1 LIKKL
6 VSKIKD
12 IFSSKKEK
20 VKPEE
25 KTAKSTETKRTYK
38 PRKKETPEEYRLRR
52 SKRAAGNKSGNIEDK
67 KNDPSERRSRSTGT
81 KDTTK
86 EKKIQV
92 EKSTPVEKSQRSGKS
107 TRTEKSSSSESD
119 TSTEKSAPSERKP
132 SSRRRP
138 SSENRKSSSSSSS
151 ASDINTNNE
160 GDASPDSNE
169 KQNRPQRR
177 PQTNSRRKSSPK
189 NSEGENETEILESEV
204 APIIPVEP
212 WDESVFKAPVVVG
225 KSRFQDF
232 KLANEILHG
241 VYDLGFQHCTE
252 VQAETLPKSL
262 TGSDIIAQAQTGTG
276 KTAAFLITFFNI
288 ILQKPITGKRKHGAP
303 RALILAPT
311 RELVLQIEKDA
322 RSIGKYVPCTI
333 LSLFGGIDYMKQQKA
348 LRSSPIDLLICTPG
362 RLIDFIDKRL
372 VDLGKVEILVIDEA
386 DRMLNMG
393 FIPSVKKIVFKTPP
407 KTNRQTMFFSATM
420 STDVRRLSESW
431 TNEAFEVSM
440 KSDNVAVESIEQ
452 ITYITT
458 VSEKPTLLYN
468 IIMQK
473 NLERVLV
480 FVNRRHEAKKL
491 KETFEMYGIG
501 TTLLS
506 GDVEQGQRIKRLE
519 KFRDGTVRVLVATDV
534 ASRGIHVEAISHVIN
549 YNLPQDTE
557 EYVHRIGRT
566 GRAGASGISINFADE
581 NDSHEIP
588 KIEEFLGNSIE
599 CIFPEEE
606 LLVPI
611 PEKHRKKVIHWD
623 DHDNVKQQDKKPFKK
638 RPYKKNY
645 QKRTNPNKGSD
656 TPPTE

>member
-1 LIKKL
+1 KLIKKL

-20 VKPEE
+20 VKPVE
-25 KTAKSTETKRTYK
+25 KTAKATESKRQYK
-38 PRKKETPEEYRLRR
+38 PRRKETPEEYRLRR
-52 SKRAAGNKSGNIEDK
+52 SKRAAANKSGENDNK
-67 KNDPSERRSRSTGT
+67 KNDSLEKGAKPPRSKNVS
-81 KDTTK
+81 K
-86 EKKIQV
+86 EKKVQGEKNI
-92 EKSTPVEKSQRSGKS
+92 EKSFSN
-107 TRTEKSSSSESD
+107 EKSSLNGKGSGTKND
-119 TSTEKSAPSERKP
+119 DSTENLKKP
-132 SSRRRP
+132 TRRP
-138 SSENRKSSSSSSS
+138 RTTPK
-151 ASDINTNNE
+151 
-160 GDASPDSNE
+160 
-169 KQNRPQRR
+169 
-177 PQTNSRRKSSPK
+177 RKSSPK
-189 NSEGENETEILESEV
+189 ENDGGSEPEILESEV
-204 APIIPVEP
+204 TPVIPSEP
-212 WDESVFKAPVVVG
+212 WDESVFKVPTVVG

-232 KLANEILHG
+232 KVTNEILHG
-241 VYDLGFQHCTE
+241 IYDLGFQHCTE

-288 ILQKPITGKRKHGAP
+288 ILHNPIIGKRKHGAP

-372 VDLGKVEILVIDEA
+372 VDLSRVEILVIDEA

-458 VSEKPTLLYN
+458 VTEKPTLLYN

-588 KIEEFLGNSIE
+588 KIEDFLGKPIE

-611 PEKHRKKVIHWD
+611 PEKHRKKVIHRD
-623 DHDNVKQQDKKPFKK
+623 DHDNVKQQEKKSFNKK
-638 RPYKKNY
+638 PYKKNY
-645 QKRTNPNKGSD
+645 QKRTSPNKGSE
-656 TPPTE
+656 TPAKE